1 MASRQRILLVSAD
14 PETRRAL
21 SEMVRGTGLE
31 CRAAASVA
39 EARAQ
44 MARERPALVFCDRRL
59 ADGSFRE
66 LLRASE
72 VQETNVPVV
81 VASRLGE
88 TEEYL
93 EAMRLGAFD
102 FIAKPYHRSEV
113 EWIVHNALRHALV
126 A

>member
-1 MASRQRILLVSAD
+1 MASKQRILLVTAD

-21 SEMVRGTGLE
+21 SEMVRSTGLE

-39 EARAQ
+39 EARALV
-44 MARERPALVFCDRRL
+44 ARERPALVFCDRRL

-66 LLRASE
+66 LLGAEE
-72 VQETNVPVV
+72 VQEANVPVV

-88 TEEYL
+88 TDEYL

-113 EWIVHNALRHALV
+113 EQIVHNALHSALV